1 MSNVVNLKQPPVWEL
16 ENAKTRKEYCST
28 RGRAVDVYQIPLSM
42 IQQDEL
48 SQNRDTDSAPAQVSE
63 LANNLQTMGQK
74 SGICVEAVEKREYP
88 YAVRW
93 GNTRFRAVNKLKDED
108 SEMKDCD
115 KGHIWASIYDDSP
128 SELRRLQAKENNLHP
143 PATAA
148 NINDNIRSMQDIIDA
163 GLLDK
168 PDEDGNIER
177 YADCSDEEKK
187 ERVRLEVEQTMP
199 PFSGRKF
206 KGFWN
211 KFQKANQSSFQV
223 QSYDTQQ
230 MKNYFIKHNP
240 FGIGS
245 MKDAL
250 KVNQNYVFKVKKD
263 VHGNSL
269 PKPENIY
276 ITFVNGLVNMGAI
289 IQNCLRAKHKEKN
302 ACKAYTVVAV
312 QPAKSSELNE
322 ERAKDSR
329 ISKEWI
335 DCLPKTPFL
344 DGSFYVPQTQPE
356 IKAAEPWPRIEVY

>member
-16 ENAKTRKEYCST
+16 KNAKTRQEYCST
-28 RGRAVDVYQIPLSM
+28 RGRYVKAYQIPLSM
-42 IQQDEL
+42 IQQDKL

-63 LANNLQTMGQK
+63 LANNLQTMGQQV
-74 SGICVEAVEKREYP
+74 GICVEAVKKREYP

-93 GNTRFRAVNKLKDED
+93 GNTRFRAVNKLEGED
-108 SEMKDCD
+108 NEMKDCD

-148 NINDNIRSMQDIIDA
+148 NISDNIRSMQDIIDA

-187 ERVRLEVEQTMP
+187 RRVKLEVEQTMP

-211 KFQKANQSSFQV
+211 KFEKANKSSFQV
-223 QSYDTQQ
+223 QSYDLQE

-250 KVNQNYVFKVKKD
+250 KVNQNYVFNVQKD
-263 VHGNSL
+263 VHGQPL
-269 PKPENIY
+269 PEPENIY
-276 ITFVNGLVNMGAI
+276 ITFVNGLVNGGAI
-289 IQNCLRAKHKEKN
+289 IQNCNRARLRN
-302 ACKAYTVVAV
+302 C
-312 QPAKSSELNE
+312 
-322 ERAKDSR
+322 
-329 ISKEWI
+329 
-335 DCLPKTPFL
+335 
-344 DGSFYVPQTQPE
+344 
-356 IKAAEPWPRIEVY
+356 